1 MSNSPPIIGL
11 TGGIG
16 SGKSTVAGI
25 LAEQGCFVVDSD
37 QLARQALEQPEIR
50 DMLVSWW
57 GSAILDSDGLI
68 DRSKVAS
75 IVFSSLDERKR
86 LESLVHPWIEK
97 QRLSLFESAPP
108 KTLALVIDAPLLIEA
123 GLHADCD
130 AVLYVDTDRE
140 TRLARLAKSRKW
152 DENELAR
159 REVSQLPLDDKRSIA
174 HHIVENKGDLQS
186 LTGTVRR
193 ILSEIVNSHRP

>member
-1 MSNSPPIIGL
+1 MPNSPPIIGL

-16 SGKSTVAGI
+16 SGKSTVAEI
-25 LAEQGCFVVDSD
+25 LAEQGCLVVDSD

-50 DMLVSWW
+50 DRLVSWW
-57 GSAILDSDGLI
+57 GSAILDADGRI

-75 IVFSSLDERKR
+75 IVFCSLDERKR

-108 KTLALVIDAPLLIEA
+108 KTLALVIDAPLLVEA
-123 GLHADCD
+123 GLISQCD
-130 AVLYVDTDRE
+130 AVIYIDTDRE
-140 TRLARLAKSRKW
+140 IRLARLENSRNW
-152 DENELAR
+152 DEKELSR
-159 REVSQLPLDDKRSIA
+159 REDSQLPLDAKRSIA
-174 HHIVENKGDLQS
+174 HHIVENKGDLQL
-186 LTGTVRR
+186 LTENVRQ

>member
-1 MSNSPPIIGL
+1 MPNSPPIIGL
-11 TGGIG
+11 VGGIG

-25 LAEQGCFVVDSD
+25 LAEQGCLVVDSD

-50 DMLVSWW
+50 DRLVSWW
-57 GSAILDSDGLI
+57 GSAILDADGRI

-123 GLHADCD
+123 GLIAQCD
-130 AVLYVDTDRE
+130 AVLYIDTDRE
-140 TRLARLAKSRKW
+140 TRLARLVKSRNW
-152 DENELAR
+152 DEKELAR
-159 REVSQLPLDDKRSIA
+159 REDSQLPLDDKRSIA

-186 LTGTVRR
+186 LT
-193 ILSEIVNSHRP
+193 EIVRQVLREIINSHRP

>member
-1 MSNSPPIIGL
+1 MPNSPPIIGL
-11 TGGIG
+11 VGGIG

-25 LAEQGCFVVDSD
+25 LAEQGCLVVDSD
-37 QLARQALEQPEIR
+37 QLARQALNQPQIK
-50 DMLVSWW
+50 DKLVSWW
-57 GSAILDSDGLI
+57 GSAILDSDGHI

-75 IVFSSLDERKR
+75 IVFCSLDERKR

-123 GLHADCD
+123 GLHTDCD
-130 AVLYVDTDRE
+130 AVLYIDTDRE
-140 TRLARLAKSRKW
+140 TRLTRLVKSRKW
-152 DENELAR
+152 NEKELAR
-159 REVSQLPLDDKRSIA
+159 REDSQLPLDDKRSIA

-186 LTGTVRR
+186 LT
-193 ILSEIVNSHRP
+193 EIVRQVLREIINSHRP

>member
-1 MSNSPPIIGL
+1 MPKTTPIIGL

-16 SGKSTVAGI
+16 SGKSTVAAI

-50 DMLVSWW
+50 DTLVSWW
-57 GSAILDSDGLI
+57 GSAILDPDGRI
-68 DRSKVAS
+68 ERSKVAS
-75 IVFSSLDERKR
+75 IVFSSLDDRKR

-123 GLHADCD
+123 GLHTNCD
-130 AVLYVDTDRE
+130 AVLFVDTERD
-140 TRLARLAKSRKW
+140 TRLARVTKSRNW
-152 DENELAR
+152 DDKELTR
-159 REVSQLPLDDKRSIA
+159 REVSQLTLDDKRSIA
-174 HHIVENKGDLQS
+174 DHIIENNGDLQL
-186 LTGTVRR
+186 LTETVRQT
-193 ILSEIVNSHRP
+193 LSEIINSHRP

>member
-1 MSNSPPIIGL
+1 MPNTPPIIGL

-25 LAEQGCFVVDSD
+25 LAEQGCLVVDSD
-37 QLARQALEQPEIR
+37 QLARRALEQPEIR
-50 DMLVSWW
+50 DSLVSWW
-57 GSAILDSDGLI
+57 GSAILDADGHI

-75 IVFSSLDERKR
+75 IVFCSLDERKR

-123 GLHADCD
+123 GLIAQCD

-140 TRLARLAKSRKW
+140 TRLARLAKSRNW
-152 DENELAR
+152 DEKELAR
-159 REVSQLPLDDKRSIA
+159 REDSQLPLDDKRSIA

-186 LTGTVRR
+186 LTENVRQ
-193 ILSEIVNSHRP
+193 ILREIVTSHRP

>member
-1 MSNSPPIIGL
+1 MTCSPPIIGL

-25 LAEQGCFVVDSD
+25 LADQGCLVVDSD
-37 QLARQALEQPEIR
+37 KLARQALDQPEIR
-50 DMLVSWW
+50 DTLVSWW
-57 GSAILDSDGLI
+57 GAAILDTDGCV

-75 IVFSSLDERKR
+75 NVFTSLDERKR

-108 KTLALVIDAPLLIEA
+108 HTLALVIDAPLLIEA
-123 GLHADCD
+123 GLHTQCD

-140 TRLARLAKSRKW
+140 TRLARLAKSRNW
-152 DENELAR
+152 DEKELTR
-159 REVSQLPLDDKRSIA
+159 REDSQLPLDDKRSIA
-174 HHIVENKGDLQS
+174 HHIVENKGDIRS
-186 LTGTVRR
+186 LTVTVRQ
-193 ILSEIVNSHRP
+193 ILSEIVNSHHP

>member
-1 MSNSPPIIGL
+1 MPNTPPIIGL

-25 LAEQGCFVVDSD
+25 LAEQGCLVVDSD
-37 QLARQALEQPEIR
+37 QLARRALEQPEIR
-50 DMLVSWW
+50 DSLVSWW
-57 GSAILDSDGLI
+57 GSAILDADGRI

-108 KTLALVIDAPLLIEA
+108 KTQALVIDAPLLIEA
-123 GLHADCD
+123 GLIAQCD

-140 TRLARLAKSRKW
+140 TRLARLAKSRNW
-152 DENELAR
+152 DEKELAR
-159 REVSQLPLDDKRSIA
+159 REDSQLPLDDKRSIA

-186 LTGTVRR
+186 LT
-193 ILSEIVNSHRP
+193 EIVRQVLREIINSHRP